1 MCVDT
6 VLAVIGGA
14 FRCVAED
21 LVGGGDSSKAGG
33 CSGIG
38 TVAIWMVT
46 EREGVE
52 LSILLAF
59 FFSSLFLSACVCACT
74 RVSWLEREE
83 ERGERFDVLFDLG

>member
-38 TVAIWMVT
+38 TVAIWVVT

-59 FFSSLFLSACVCACT
+59 SFSSLFLSACACT
-74 RVSWLEREE
+74 CVSWLEKRKG
-83 ERGERFDVLFDLG
+83 GERFDVLFDLG